1 LGHPLVG
8 NPDLVP
14 ERGES
19 YELELSQDLLDGA
32 ASWSATWFDGEF
44 RNAIDFDSGPPPML
58 VNRNRVDTQGVELA
72 GRLGVGEVWMLDA
85 SVTNARSRIA
95 STGGELR
102 NRPEWRAG
110 LGAHWAPSATLKFSA
125 AATYVGTAFDSS
137 IPTGDVNLPA
147 YTTID
152 VSAVWKL
159 SPKLETYLA
168 IDNLTDEQY
177 EQFVGFEVRGI
188 SPRLGIKL
196 SL

>member
-1 LGHPLVG
+1 
-8 NPDLVP
+8 
-14 ERGES
+14 
-19 YELELSQDLLDGA
+19 
-32 ASWSATWFDGEF
+32 
-44 RNAIDFDSGPPPML
+44 ML

-72 GRLGVGEVWMLDA
+72 GRLGVGEQWMLDA
-85 SVTNARSRIA
+85 SVTNAKSRIA
-95 STGGELR
+95 SGGELR

-110 LGAHWAPSATLKFSA
+110 LGAHWAPTAALKFSA
-125 AATYVGTAFDSS
+125 AATYVGTSFDSS
-137 IPTGDVNLPA
+137 IPTGDVDLPA

-188 SPRLGIKL
+188 APRLGIKL